1 MNRSKANQKPNPG
14 TSAAATI
21 FIIDDEPMLLEL
33 GVMLLAPAGY
43 HLRIFRSAEDAFAAF
58 LEGTTRPDL
67 IITDYAM
74 QEMTGMD
81 LIKKCREIFPA
92 QKVILVSGT
101 VDERI
106 YTHAACKPDRFLAKP
121 YTGRQLTRAVHE
133 VLKSSPVRSPA
144 V

>member
-14 TSAAATI
+14 TSAAAAI

-33 GVMLLAPAGY
+33 AVMLLAPAGY
-43 HLRIFRSAEDAFAAF
+43 HLRVFRSAEDAFAAF
-58 LEGTTRPDL
+58 VEGQTRPDL

-81 LIKKCREIFPA
+81 LIKKCREIRPE

-101 VDERI
+101 VDERV
-106 YTHAACKPDRFLAKP
+106 YLRASSNP
-121 YTGRQLTRAVHE
+121 TGSWPNLIPAD
-133 VLKSSPVRSPA
+133 SSTGWSMSC
-144 V
+144 